1 MIRAGGL
8 CAWTGMGVDYGVWGR
23 PMADCLFVRDRAQT
37 SGKAAK
43 EDGMG
48 LFDRFRKPKDTGQVS
63 MDGAVD
69 ARSAGAAG
77 PSGTVQVA
85 GAVGA
90 VGAAGNAT
98 GEFRLP
104 IADVF
109 TIAGRGVVVGQVAA
123 GACRRGDAAVV
134 VGADGASVVGETTI
148 VGIEAFRK
156 RVDVARQGDM
166 VGLMLRGVSRE
177 QVHAGDIVVV
187 RQ

>member
-1 MIRAGGL
+1 
-8 CAWTGMGVDYGVWGR
+8 
-23 PMADCLFVRDRAQT
+23 
-37 SGKAAK
+37 
-43 EDGMG
+43 MG

-69 ARSAGAAG
+69 ARSADTAAQ
-77 PSGTVQVA
+77 SGTAQA
-85 GAVGA
+85 AGA
-90 VGAAGNAT
+90 VGAAGSAT

-109 TIAGRGVVVGQVAA
+109 TIAGRGVVVVGQVAA
-123 GACRRGDAAVV
+123 GACRSGAAAVI
-134 VGADGASVVGETTI
+134 VGADGASVVGDTTI

>member
-1 MIRAGGL
+1 
-8 CAWTGMGVDYGVWGR
+8 
-23 PMADCLFVRDRAQT
+23 
-37 SGKAAK
+37 
-43 EDGMG
+43 MG

-69 ARSAGAAG
+69 ARSAGAAR
-77 PSGTVQVA
+77 PSGTAQVA

-90 VGAAGNAT
+90 AGAT

-109 TIAGRGVVVGQVAA
+109 TIAGRGVVVVGQVAA
-123 GACRRGDAAVV
+123 GACRSGDAAVV
-134 VGADGASVVGETTI
+134 VGADGASVVGATTI

-166 VGLMLRGVSRE
+166 VGLMLRGMSRE

>member
-1 MIRAGGL
+1 
-8 CAWTGMGVDYGVWGR
+8 
-23 PMADCLFVRDRAQT
+23 
-37 SGKAAK
+37 
-43 EDGMG
+43 MG

-69 ARSAGAAG
+69 ARSASTAG
-77 PSGTVQVA
+77 PSGAAQA
-85 GAVGA
+85 A
-90 VGAAGNAT
+90 GAAGAT

-109 TIAGRGVVVGQVAA
+109 TIAGRGVVVVGQVAA
-123 GACRRGDAAVV
+123 GACRSGDAAVV
-134 VGADGASVVGETTI
+134 VGADGASVVGATTI

>member
-1 MIRAGGL
+1 
-8 CAWTGMGVDYGVWGR
+8 MGVDDGVWGR
-23 PMADCLFVRDRAQT
+23 PSADSLVVRDCAQT
-37 SGKAAK
+37 PGKAAK
-43 EDGMG
+43 EDDMG

-77 PSGTVQVA
+77 PSGTVQA
-85 GAVGA
+85 A
-90 VGAAGNAT
+90 GAAGAAGSAT

-109 TIAGRGVVVGQVAA
+109 TIAGRGVVVVGQVAS
-123 GACRRGDAAVV
+123 GACRSGAAAVV
-134 VGADGASVVGETTI
+134 
-148 VGIEAFRK
+148 EAFRK
-156 RVDVARQGDM
+156 LVDVARQGDM

>member
-1 MIRAGGL
+1 
-8 CAWTGMGVDYGVWGR
+8 MGVDDGVWGR
-23 PMADCLFVRDRAQT
+23 PSADSLVVRNRAQT
-37 SGKAAK
+37 PGKAAK
-43 EDGMG
+43 EDDMG

-77 PSGTVQVA
+77 PSGAAQA
-85 GAVGA
+85 A
-90 VGAAGNAT
+90 GAAGVAGSAT

-109 TIAGRGVVVGQVAA
+109 TIAGRGVVVVGQVAA
-123 GACRRGDAAVV
+123 GACRSGDAAVV
-134 VGADGASVVGETTI
+134 VGADGASVVGDTTI

>member
-1 MIRAGGL
+1 
-8 CAWTGMGVDYGVWGR
+8 
-23 PMADCLFVRDRAQT
+23 
-37 SGKAAK
+37 
-43 EDGMG
+43 MG

-77 PSGTVQVA
+77 PSGAVQA
-85 GAVGA
+85 A
-90 VGAAGNAT
+90 GAAGAT

-109 TIAGRGVVVGQVAA
+109 TIAGRGVVVVGQVAA
-123 GACRRGDAAVV
+123 GACRSGDAAVV
-134 VGADGASVVGETTI
+134 VGADGASVVGATTI

>member
-1 MIRAGGL
+1 
-8 CAWTGMGVDYGVWGR
+8 
-23 PMADCLFVRDRAQT
+23 
-37 SGKAAK
+37 
-43 EDGMG
+43 MG
-48 LFDRFRKPKDTGQVS
+48 LFDRFRKSKDAGQLS
-63 MDGAVD
+63 MDGAAD

-77 PSGTVQVA
+77 PSGTVR
-85 GAVGA
+85 AVG
-90 VGAAGNAT
+90 VSGATGNAT

-104 IADVF
+104 VADVF
-109 TIAGRGVVVGQVAA
+109 SIAGRGVVVVGQVAS
-123 GACRRGDAAVV
+123 GACRSGDAAVV
-134 VGADGASVVGETTI
+134 VGADGASVVGDTTI

>member
-1 MIRAGGL
+1 
-8 CAWTGMGVDYGVWGR
+8 
-23 PMADCLFVRDRAQT
+23 
-37 SGKAAK
+37 
-43 EDGMG
+43 MG

-69 ARSAGAAG
+69 ARSADTAAQ
-77 PSGTVQVA
+77 SGTAQA
-85 GAVGA
+85 AGA
-90 VGAAGNAT
+90 VGAAGSAT

-109 TIAGRGVVVGQVAA
+109 TIAGRGVVVVGQVAA
-123 GACRRGDAAVV
+123 GACRSGDTAVV
-134 VGADGASVVGETTI
+134 VGTDGVSVVGETTI

>member
-1 MIRAGGL
+1 
-8 CAWTGMGVDYGVWGR
+8 
-23 PMADCLFVRDRAQT
+23 
-37 SGKAAK
+37 
-43 EDGMG
+43 MG

-69 ARSAGAAG
+69 ARSASTAG
-77 PSGTVQVA
+77 PSG
-85 GAVGA
+85 
-90 VGAAGNAT
+90 AA
-98 GEFRLP
+98 
-104 IADVF
+104 
-109 TIAGRGVVVGQVAA
+109 QAA
-123 GACRRGDAAVV
+123 GACRSGDAAVV

>member
-1 MIRAGGL
+1 
-8 CAWTGMGVDYGVWGR
+8 
-23 PMADCLFVRDRAQT
+23 
-37 SGKAAK
+37 
-43 EDGMG
+43 MG

-69 ARSAGAAG
+69 ARSASTAG
-77 PSGTVQVA
+77 PSGTAQEA

-90 VGAAGNAT
+90 VGAAGSAT

-109 TIAGRGVVVGQVAA
+109 TIAGRGVVVVGQVAA
-123 GACRRGDAAVV
+123 GACRSGDAAVI
-134 VGADGASVVGETTI
+134 VGADGASVVGDTTI

>member
-8 CAWTGMGVDYGVWGR
+8 CARTGMGVDDGVWDR
-23 PMADCLFVRDRAQT
+23 PMADSLVVRDRAQT
-37 SGKAAK
+37 PGKAAK

-77 PSGTVQVA
+77 PSGAVQA
-85 GAVGA
+85 A
-90 VGAAGNAT
+90 GAAGAT

-109 TIAGRGVVVGQVAA
+109 TIAGRGVVVVGQVAA
-123 GACRRGDAAVV
+123 GACRSGDAAVV
-134 VGADGASVVGETTI
+134 VGVDGASVVGDTTI

>member
-1 MIRAGGL
+1 
-8 CAWTGMGVDYGVWGR
+8 
-23 PMADCLFVRDRAQT
+23 
-37 SGKAAK
+37 
-43 EDGMG
+43 MG

-69 ARSAGAAG
+69 ARSADTAAQ
-77 PSGTVQVA
+77 SGTAQVA

-90 VGAAGNAT
+90 AGSAT

-109 TIAGRGVVVGQVAA
+109 TIAGRGVVVVGQVAA
-123 GACRRGDAAVV
+123 GACRSGDAAVV
-134 VGADGASVVGETTI
+134 VGADGASVVGDTTI

-187 RQ
+187 RPVSYTHLTLPTNSRV

>member
-1 MIRAGGL
+1 
-8 CAWTGMGVDYGVWGR
+8 
-23 PMADCLFVRDRAQT
+23 
-37 SGKAAK
+37 
-43 EDGMG
+43 MG
-48 LFDRFRKPKDTGQVS
+48 LFDRFRKPEDTGQVS

-69 ARSAGAAG
+69 ARSAGAAR
-77 PSGTVQVA
+77 PSGTAQVA

-90 VGAAGNAT
+90 AGAT

-109 TIAGRGVVVGQVAA
+109 TIAGRGVVVVGQVAA
-123 GACRRGDAAVV
+123 GACRSGDAAVV
-134 VGADGASVVGETTI
+134 VGADGASVVGDTTI

>member
-1 MIRAGGL
+1 
-8 CAWTGMGVDYGVWGR
+8 
-23 PMADCLFVRDRAQT
+23 
-37 SGKAAK
+37 
-43 EDGMG
+43 MG

-69 ARSAGAAG
+69 ARSADTAAQ
-77 PSGTVQVA
+77 SGTAQAA

-90 VGAAGNAT
+90 VGAT

-109 TIAGRGVVVGQVAA
+109 TIAGRGVVVVGQVAA
-123 GACRRGDAAVV
+123 GACRSGDAAVV
-134 VGADGASVVGETTI
+134 VGADGASVVGATTI